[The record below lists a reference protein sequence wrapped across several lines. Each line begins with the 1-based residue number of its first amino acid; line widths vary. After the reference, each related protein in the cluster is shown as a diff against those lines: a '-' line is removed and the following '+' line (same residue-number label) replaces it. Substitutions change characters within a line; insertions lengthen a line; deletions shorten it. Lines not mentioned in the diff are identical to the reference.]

1 MIDIKA
7 LSVPLPE
14 DIMKKKWAGDLTGAL
29 AAIDFRL
36 TQHLPRMLE
45 DRLRLEREILLR
57 LPTQYPYT
65 KKQAIA
71 KMQELVP
78 DFTEAELDSLDLSG
92 KIDFIY
98 INGEK
103 RYFVRFHRTLVKA
116 VPEMMARAG
125 TGPNPHSQHLDPLIA
140 RMKEKGSL
148 GARIRIRGELTLEDA
163 AFIPG
168 ETYRVH
174 LPLPQQG
181 AAQSQIK
188 VLACDPSPVAIA
200 PEDSIART
208 VYFEK
213 TLKENRPFSV
223 EYEYVSRMVYAD
235 LSKPAPSAPLYPDA
249 PEPTS
254 QDLSPEEPCLLF
266 TPYLKDLARELRGGE
281 KDPLKAARKFYD
293 FVTTQVKYSFV
304 RDYFQIPHLGEY
316 AAVNLKG
323 DCGIQ
328 ALLFILLCR
337 ISGIPARWQ
346 SGLAVEPDYVGSH
359 DWAQFYV
366 EGWGWLFC
374 DCSYGGGAWRNGNI
388 ERWNFYF
395 GNLEPMRMAAN
406 SLYAAPF
413 DFPKEHIRIDP
424 YDNQSG
430 EMECLRKG
438 FNGRQVDADYTLV
451 NVEYFD

>member
-1 MIDIKA
+1 M
-7 LSVPLPE
+7 
-14 DIMKKKWAGDLTGAL
+14 
-29 AAIDFRL
+29 
-36 TQHLPRMLE
+36 
-45 DRLRLEREILLR
+45 
-57 LPTQYPYT
+57 
-65 KKQAIA
+65 
-71 KMQELVP
+71 
-78 DFTEAELDSLDLSG
+78 
-92 KIDFIY
+92 
-98 INGEK
+98 
-103 RYFVRFHRTLVKA
+103 
-116 VPEMMARAG
+116 
-125 TGPNPHSQHLDPLIA
+125 
-140 RMKEKGSL
+140 
-148 GARIRIRGELTLEDA
+148 
-163 AFIPG
+163 
-168 ETYRVH
+168 
-174 LPLPQQG
+174 
-181 AAQSQIK
+181 
-188 VLACDPSPVAIA
+188 
-200 PEDSIART
+200 
-208 VYFEK
+208 YFEK